1 MKPKIQ
7 IDLTPITED
16 HLQKLGFQ
24 RIDDENG
31 EPGVY
36 AWMLKLPKDNT
47 DPNCMYLISSYNVE
61 SMDIGLNEGEYIVE
75 LFDSG
80 GLGLC
85 TFVEELDMLY
95 FVLTKENLKQLKKI
109 FGFSWKI
116 GKIFVY
122 LGYLILVQ
130 TRQQKKNNKK

>member
-16 HLQKLGFQ
+16 HLQKLGFGK
-24 RIDDENG
+24 IDDENG

-36 AWMLKLPKDNT
+36 AWMLKLPKDNP

-61 SMDIGLNEGEYIVE
+61 SKDIGLDEGEYIVE

-80 GLGLC
+80 GLGMC

-95 FVLTKENLKQLKKI
+95 FVLTKETLLH
-109 FGFSWKI
+109 
-116 GKIFVY
+116 
-122 LGYLILVQ
+122 
-130 TRQQKKNNKK
+130 